1 MVKSGKAGGNRRSR
15 SLEVKQRRMGYVF
28 VAPLIVGML
37 VFVAFPVIQSL
48 FFSFSKLSVT
58 ASGYRLSFLGGE
70 NYRYL
75 FAVDPEF
82 RQIVLASLRDM
93 LINVPVVVL
102 FSFFVASL
110 LNQRF
115 RGRSIV
121 RAILFLPVII
131 ASGVVESVDQGDQFS
146 SLIAAGTQAGGGSAV
161 GEQLSEKLIEYLQ
174 QLNISPQ
181 ITDFV
186 IDTVSRVYEIAVLS
200 AVPVII
206 FLARLQSVPSSL
218 FESSYMEGASKWEVF
233 WKISLPMVSPLIL
246 VAVIYCIIDSFTNV
260 SNPVISRIHSSAYDS
275 LNFGLSSAMAWSYM
289 LLILLVLG
297 IVYKLVSRHIVYHE

>member
-1 MVKSGKAGGNRRSR
+1 MAKQTARRRNR

-37 VFVAFPVIQSL
+37 AFVAFPVIQSL
-48 FFSFSKLSVT
+48 FFSFSKLNVV
-58 ASGYRLSFLGGE
+58 ASGYKLDFLGIE
-70 NYRYL
+70 NYRYI
-75 FAVDPEF
+75 FAVDPDF
-82 RQIVLASLRDM
+82 RTMVLGSLRDM
-93 LINVPVVVL
+93 LINVPVVIL

-110 LNQRF
+110 LNQKF
-115 RGRSIV
+115 HGRSLV

-131 ASGVVESVDQGDQFS
+131 ASGVVESVDKADAFS
-146 SLIAAGTQAGGGSAV
+146 SMISSGSQAAGTAAV
-161 GEQLSEKLIEYLQ
+161 GEQLSEKLILYLQ

-181 ITDFV
+181 ITNFI
-186 IDTVSRVYEIAVLS
+186 IDTVSRVYDIAIMS
-200 AVPVII
+200 AVPIII
-206 FLARLQSVPSSL
+206 FLAGLQSVSPSL
-218 FESSYMEGASKWEVF
+218 FEASYIEGATKWEVF

-289 LLILLVLG
+289 LIILVVLA
-297 IVYKLVSRHIVYHE
+297 IVYKLVSRFIFYHE

>member
-1 MVKSGKAGGNRRSR
+1 MAKQTARRRNR

-37 VFVAFPVIQSL
+37 AFVAFPVIQSL
-48 FFSFSKLSVT
+48 FFSFSKLNVVAT
-58 ASGYRLSFLGGE
+58 GYKLDFLGIE
-70 NYRYL
+70 NYRYI
-75 FAVDPEF
+75 FAVDPDF
-82 RQIVLASLRDM
+82 RTMVIRSLRDM
-93 LINVPVVVL
+93 LINVPVVIL

-110 LNQRF
+110 LNQKF
-115 RGRSIV
+115 HGRSLV

-131 ASGVVESVDQGDQFS
+131 ASGVVESVDKADAFS
-146 SLIAAGTQAGGGSAV
+146 SMISSGSQAAGTAAV
-161 GEQLSEKLIEYLQ
+161 GEQLSEKLILYLQ

-181 ITDFV
+181 ITNFI
-186 IDTVSRVYEIAVLS
+186 IDTVSRVYDIAIMS
-200 AVPVII
+200 AVPIII
-206 FLARLQSVPSSL
+206 FLAGLQSVSPSL
-218 FESSYMEGASKWEVF
+218 FEASYIEGATKWEVF

-289 LLILLVLG
+289 LIILVVLA
-297 IVYKLVSRHIVYHE
+297 IVYKLVSRFIFYHE

>member
-1 MVKSGKAGGNRRSR
+1 MAKQTARRRSR

-37 VFVAFPVIQSL
+37 AFVAFPVIQSL
-48 FFSFSKLSVT
+48 FFSFSKLNVV
-58 ASGYRLSFLGGE
+58 ASGYKLDFLGIE
-70 NYRYL
+70 NYRYI
-75 FAVDPEF
+75 FAVDPDF
-82 RQIVLASLRDM
+82 RTMVIRSLRDM
-93 LINVPVVVL
+93 LINVPVVIL

-110 LNQRF
+110 LNQKF
-115 RGRSIV
+115 HGRSLV

-131 ASGVVESVDQGDQFS
+131 ASGVVESVDKADAFS
-146 SLIAAGTQAGGGSAV
+146 SMISSGSQAAGTAAV
-161 GEQLSEKLIEYLQ
+161 GEQLSEKLILYLQ

-181 ITDFV
+181 ITNFI
-186 IDTVSRVYEIAVLS
+186 IDTVSRVYDIAIMS
-200 AVPVII
+200 AVPIII
-206 FLARLQSVPSSL
+206 FLAGLQSVSPSL
-218 FESSYMEGASKWEVF
+218 FEASYIEGATKWEVF

-289 LLILLVLG
+289 LIILVVLA
-297 IVYKLVSRHIVYHE
+297 IVYKLVSRFIFYHE

>member
-1 MVKSGKAGGNRRSR
+1 MAKQTARRRSR

-37 VFVAFPVIQSL
+37 AFVAFPVIQSL
-48 FFSFSKLSVT
+48 FFSFSKLNVV
-58 ASGYRLSFLGGE
+58 ASGYKLDFLGIE
-70 NYRYL
+70 NYRYI
-75 FAVDPEF
+75 FAVDPDF
-82 RQIVLASLRDM
+82 RTMVIRSLRDM
-93 LINVPVVVL
+93 LINVPVVIL

-110 LNQRF
+110 LNQKF
-115 RGRSIV
+115 HGRSLV

-131 ASGVVESVDQGDQFS
+131 ASGVVESVDKADAFS
-146 SLIAAGTQAGGGSAV
+146 SMISSGSQAAGTTAV
-161 GEQLSEKLIEYLQ
+161 GEQLSEKLILYLQ

-181 ITDFV
+181 ITNFI
-186 IDTVSRVYEIAVLS
+186 IDTVSRVYDIAIMS
-200 AVPVII
+200 AVPIII
-206 FLARLQSVPSSL
+206 FLAGLQSVSPSL
-218 FESSYMEGASKWEVF
+218 FEVF

-289 LLILLVLG
+289 LIILVVLA
-297 IVYKLVSRHIVYHE
+297 IVYKLVSRFIFYHE

>member
-1 MVKSGKAGGNRRSR
+1 MAKQTARRRSR

-37 VFVAFPVIQSL
+37 AFVAFPVIQSL
-48 FFSFSKLSVT
+48 FFSFSKLNVV
-58 ASGYRLSFLGGE
+58 ASGNKLDFLGIE
-70 NYRYL
+70 NYRYI
-75 FAVDPEF
+75 FAVDPDF
-82 RQIVLASLRDM
+82 RTMVIRSLRDM

-110 LNQRF
+110 LNQKF
-115 RGRSIV
+115 HGRSLV

-131 ASGVVESVDQGDQFS
+131 ASGVVESVDKADAFS
-146 SLIAAGTQAGGGSAV
+146 SMISSGSQAAGTTAV
-161 GEQLSEKLIEYLQ
+161 GEQLSEKLILYLQ

-181 ITDFV
+181 ITNFI
-186 IDTVSRVYEIAVLS
+186 IDTVSRVYDIAIMS
-200 AVPVII
+200 AVPIII
-206 FLARLQSVPSSL
+206 FLAGLQSVSPSL
-218 FESSYMEGASKWEVF
+218 FEASYIEGATKWEVF

-289 LLILLVLG
+289 LIILVVLA
-297 IVYKLVSRHIVYHE
+297 IVYKLVSRFIFYHE

>member
-1 MVKSGKAGGNRRSR
+1 MAKQTARRRSR

-37 VFVAFPVIQSL
+37 AFVAFPVIQSL
-48 FFSFSKLSVT
+48 FFSFSKLNVV
-58 ASGYRLSFLGGE
+58 ASGYKLDFLGIE
-70 NYRYL
+70 NYRYI
-75 FAVDPEF
+75 FAVDPDF
-82 RQIVLASLRDM
+82 RTMVIRSLRDM
-93 LINVPVVVL
+93 LINVPVVIL

-110 LNQRF
+110 LNQKF
-115 RGRSIV
+115 HGRSLV

-131 ASGVVESVDQGDQFS
+131 ASGVVESVDKADAFS
-146 SLIAAGTQAGGGSAV
+146 SMISSGSQVAGTTAV
-161 GEQLSEKLIEYLQ
+161 GEQLSEKLILYLQ

-181 ITDFV
+181 ITNFI
-186 IDTVSRVYEIAVLS
+186 IDTVSRVYDIAIMS
-200 AVPVII
+200 AVPIII
-206 FLARLQSVPSSL
+206 FLAGLQSVSPSL
-218 FESSYMEGASKWEVF
+218 FEASYIEGATKWEVF

-289 LLILLVLG
+289 LIILVVLA
-297 IVYKLVSRHIVYHE
+297 IVYKLVSRFIFYHE